1 MILKRK
7 NIVLTWLLAGALL
20 VFSMVI
26 VGGITRLSNSGL
38 SMVEW
43 KLIMGAIPPLS
54 EDAWQ
59 TTFEKYQQFPEYQ
72 KINYEMDLV
81 QFKSIFWW
89 EYIHRTLGRFVGLV
103 FIFPFAFFILRKW
116 LDLNLIRKCLVMFSL
131 GALQGFFGWYMV
143 KSGLVNDPHVS
154 HYRLAIHLITATI
167 LFGYILWVMMDL
179 WHRAGQN
186 EDESFNSIRKLTK
199 LLLGL
204 ILLQVV
210 YGAFV
215 AGLDAGKA
223 YNTFP
228 LMGDSLVAEGVT
240 AMSPFWKNFT
250 EGLAGV
256 QFVHRYLAYA
266 IVLVVGWIWL
276 KGRKLNLS
284 RGSNS
289 AVVMVIV
296 IVIVQFLLGVLTL
309 INAVPMTLAIMH
321 QLGAMLLFAT
331 SIYLYY
337 QMGRRQV

>member
-1 MILKRK
+1 MTSKRK
-7 NIVLTWLLAGALL
+7 KIVVIWLLAGALL

-43 KLIMGAIPPLS
+43 KLIMGAIPPLN
-54 EDAWQ
+54 EDAWKA
-59 TTFEKYQQFPEYQ
+59 TFEKYQQFPEYQ
-72 KINYEMDLV
+72 KINYEMDLE

-103 FIFPFAFFILRKW
+103 FIFPFVFFVLRKW
-116 LDLNLIRKCLVMFSL
+116 LDRALIKKCLIMFFL

-167 LFGYILWVMMDL
+167 LFGYILWVML
-179 WHRAGQN
+179 NFWSQSERN
-186 EDESFNSIRKLTK
+186 EDEAFNGIRKLSK

-228 LMGDSLVAEGVT
+228 LMGDKWIAEGVT
-240 AMSPFWKNFT
+240 AMAPFWKNFT

-266 IVLVVGWIWL
+266 IVILVGWIWF
-276 KGRKLNLS
+276 KGRNLNLTKGTS
-284 RGSNS
+284 S
-289 AVVMVIV
+289 AIVMVIV
-296 IVIVQFLLGVLTL
+296 MVIVQFLLGVFTL
-309 INAVPMTLAIMH
+309 INAVPFQLAVLH
-321 QLGAMLLFAT
+321 QLGAMLLFA
-331 SIYLYY
+331 SSVYLYY
-337 QMGRRQV
+337 QMGTRQA

>member
-1 MILKRK
+1 M
-7 NIVLTWLLAGALL
+7 L
-20 VFSMVI
+20 VFAMVI

-43 KLIMGAIPPLS
+43 KLIMGAIPPLG
-54 EDAWQ
+54 EEEWQ

-72 KINYEMDLV
+72 KINYEMDLS

-89 EYIHRTLGRFVGLV
+89 EYIHRTLGRFIGLV
-103 FIFPFAFFILRKW
+103 FIFPFVFFVLRKW
-116 LDLNLIRKCLVMFSL
+116 LEPALIKKCLIMFFL
-131 GALQGFFGWYMV
+131 GGLQGFFGWYMV

-167 LFGYILWVMMDL
+167 LFGYILWVMMNL
-179 WHRAGQN
+179 WYEGGTN
-186 EDESFNSIRKLTK
+186 EDAIFKGIRKLTRV
-199 LLLGL
+199 LLGL
-204 ILLQVV
+204 ILLQVL

-228 LMGDSLVAEGVT
+228 LMGDRWVAEGVT

-266 IVLVVGWIWL
+266 IVILVGMIWI

-284 RGSNS
+284 KHASVALN
-289 AVVMVIV
+289 MVIV
-296 IVIVQFLLGVLTL
+296 MVVVQFLLGVLTL
-309 INAVPMTLAIMH
+309 INAVPMLLAVLH
-321 QLGAMLLFAT
+321 QLGAMLLFAS

-337 QMGRRQV
+337 QMESRKD